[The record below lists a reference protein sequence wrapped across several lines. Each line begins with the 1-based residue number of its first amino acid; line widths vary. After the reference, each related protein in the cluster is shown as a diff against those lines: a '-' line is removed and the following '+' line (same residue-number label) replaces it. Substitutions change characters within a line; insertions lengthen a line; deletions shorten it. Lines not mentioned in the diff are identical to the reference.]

1 VRKPRGFY
9 DKEKYLS
16 DCLVEFIE
24 GRRKTLNKSQSDLGE
39 LLNMTQQ
46 AFSSRMARRNFTYLQ
61 VVKLLEFLQA
71 TDEEMLRLMK
81 MQ

>member
-1 VRKPRGFY
+1 MRKPRGFY
-9 DKEKYLS
+9 DREKYQS

-24 GRRKTLNKSQSDLGE
+24 GRRKTLNKSQGELGE

-46 AFSSRMARRNFTYLQ
+46 AFSNRMAKRNFTFLQ

-71 TDEEMLRLMK
+71 SDEEKLRLMK